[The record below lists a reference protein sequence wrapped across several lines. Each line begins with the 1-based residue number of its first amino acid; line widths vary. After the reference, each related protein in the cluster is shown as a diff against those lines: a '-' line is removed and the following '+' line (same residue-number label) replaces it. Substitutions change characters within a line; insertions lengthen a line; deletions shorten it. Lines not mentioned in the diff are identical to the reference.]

1 MDYEELP
8 RPVEEPIRIL
18 PSSPVQSPRDS
29 PLTVEQQVVIVEM
42 ENLGFTGSFCDSSN
56 KDISLASH
64 LSPMSVFNTPNDIP
78 LEEPE
83 YASIQSKQELTP
95 LFTPIPSVQPM
106 SSPNILLETPTSLSQ
121 INDKTLPEGGIDFD
135 DDDDSVADP
144 NYVPSDI
151 ESQPS
156 PMSPTSPLSNQPPP
170 VNETNNPQ
178 QSFEIEE
185 TVSANNIS
193 KNSQDSHLPKRN
205 KRKLPEL
212 WKKNQRKFKRN
223 SGAAYTSA
231 LGKNRPAKKC
241 SNEPCK
247 CQKQCHLKFN
257 GETRQKIFDSFWNL
271 EGIDRQRDFL
281 SKNIIATEATGS
293 RVIQSRRKYTLQYTF
308 KLNFDTVVVCQ
319 PFFKKTLD
327 ISDKMVRTAI
337 EKARRGVCEI
347 ISPDKRGRHVPS
359 NKYDNL
365 KIQFAKDHI
374 DMFPAVPS
382 HWCRKDTKKI
392 YLEPTLNR
400 EKLYQL
406 YKEHC
411 MENNNIPI
419 CKTSYKELILEK
431 NIDFH
436 RPRKDQCWCH
446 KFEQLSEEE
455 QKEKQEEYEE
465 HVNRK
470 DYAKEEKKADKL
482 KAMVDSTI
490 HVCTFDFEAVLYC
503 PLVLGKPVFYK
514 RKLGCMNFT
523 IHNAVTKQGYCYF
536 WPEYEGNR
544 GANEVS
550 TCLYTY
556 ITKLNNV
563 EHLILYSDCC
573 PGQNRNSVVATML
586 RYIIM
591 MSPENNVKIIDYKF
605 LEPGHTHMECDN
617 MHSTIERASEYAKI
631 YIPEDWLNVIR
642 LARKDNPYMVEVLDH
657 SKFKDFKAMRGY
669 TIKATDGTVLKWA
682 NVRWLQVKKDV
693 PNSLFFKFDY
703 WEEFKEVRFTRIVT
717 RSDISSSM
725 DTNLYPEPLPLK
737 QVKYKDLMAMCRDG
751 TIPKNYHSYYV
762 NLPVAEN
769 ENSDTGATND
779 DDDLNLAATR
789 ASYIR
794 RRPKNRK

>member
-1 MDYEELP
+1 
-8 RPVEEPIRIL
+8 
-18 PSSPVQSPRDS
+18 
-29 PLTVEQQVVIVEM
+29 
-42 ENLGFTGSFCDSSN
+42 
-56 KDISLASH
+56 
-64 LSPMSVFNTPNDIP
+64 
-78 LEEPE
+78 
-83 YASIQSKQELTP
+83 
-95 LFTPIPSVQPM
+95 
-106 SSPNILLETPTSLSQ
+106 
-121 INDKTLPEGGIDFD
+121 
-135 DDDDSVADP
+135 
-144 NYVPSDI
+144 
-151 ESQPS
+151 
-156 PMSPTSPLSNQPPP
+156 
-170 VNETNNPQ
+170 
-178 QSFEIEE
+178 
-185 TVSANNIS
+185 
-193 KNSQDSHLPKRN
+193 
-205 KRKLPEL
+205 
-212 WKKNQRKFKRN
+212 
-223 SGAAYTSA
+223 
-231 LGKNRPAKKC
+231 
-241 SNEPCK
+241 
-247 CQKQCHLKFN
+247 
-257 GETRQKIFDSFWNL
+257 
-271 EGIDRQRDFL
+271 
-281 SKNIIATEATGS
+281 
-293 RVIQSRRKYTLQYTF
+293 
-308 KLNFDTVVVCQ
+308 
-319 PFFKKTLD
+319 
-327 ISDKMVRTAI
+327 MVRTAI

-586 RYIIM
+586 RYIM

-642 LARKDNPYMVEVLDH
+642 LARKDKPYMVEVLDH
-657 SKFKDFKAMRGY
+657 SKFKDFKAMRGN

-737 QVKYKDLMAMCRDG
+737 QVKYKDLMAMSSDG
-751 TIPKNYHSYYV
+751 TIPKNYHSYYE

-779 DDDLNLAATR
+779 DEDLNLAATR